1 MTLTVT
7 SEMAQEKAPPV
18 LQHSIE
24 REIAYLSIGLRKTQ
38 KRLETFCQEYGVR
51 TSSEARDI
59 SPLDKLE

>member
-38 KRLETFCQEYGVR
+38 KTSGNLLPGVR
-51 TSSEARDI
+51 SANFIGSTRHFSVG
-59 SPLDKLE
+59 